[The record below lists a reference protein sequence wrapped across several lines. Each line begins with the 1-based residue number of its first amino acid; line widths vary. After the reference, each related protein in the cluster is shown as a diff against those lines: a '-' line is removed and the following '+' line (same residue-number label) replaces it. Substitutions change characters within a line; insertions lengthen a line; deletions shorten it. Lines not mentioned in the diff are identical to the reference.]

1 MDGYYLIPWDLLGD
15 EYDFSWI
22 EDNLGTE
29 NVVEGV
35 DGYWVKNFPD
45 TNPAD
50 NVPDF
55 LQTGAG
61 SGTTASQGWIQG

>member
-29 NVVEGV
+29 TWSKGM
-35 DGYWVKNFPD
+35 
-45 TNPAD
+45 TA
-50 NVPDF
+50 
-55 LQTGAG
+55 TG
-61 SGTTASQGWIQG
+61 